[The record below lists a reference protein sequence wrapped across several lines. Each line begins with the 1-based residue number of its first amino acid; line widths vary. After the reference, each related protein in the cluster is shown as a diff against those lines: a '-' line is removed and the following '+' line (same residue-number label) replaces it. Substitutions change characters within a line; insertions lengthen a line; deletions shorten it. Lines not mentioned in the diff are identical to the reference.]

1 MESANEVR
9 PPPATRMVQRQASDR
24 VMAIGLRPAWIG
36 DFYHQLL
43 TLPWPFFLAGIGA
56 FFVGLNVFFGL
67 LYLLGDGAIANAQPG
82 KFSDTF
88 FFSVET
94 ISTIGYGQM
103 APATLYGNLVMTLEA
118 FLGVLLTAVVTGLVF
133 ARFSRPTAR
142 IMFSRVAVVAPF
154 NGVPTLAVRLANQR
168 RNQILEAQV
177 SLSLIRDEHTAEGD
191 WIRRFYDLQLLR
203 QRSPVFAMTF
213 TAMHPIDAASPLENA
228 TAASLASESV
238 EIIVTVTGLDETL
251 LQPVHARTSYLA
263 HEVRW
268 DHRFADL
275 FIETPDGRLAIDYRR
290 FHEVEPIAQPEA
302 G

>member
-9 PPPATRMVQRQASDR
+9 PPPAARMVQRQASDR

-36 DFYHQLL
+36 DLYHQLL
-43 TLPWPFFLAGIGA
+43 TLPWPLFFAGVLG
-56 FFVGLNVFFGL
+56 FFVLLNVFFGL

-82 KFSDTF
+82 RFSDAF

-228 TAASLASESV
+228 TAASLARESI

-275 FIETPDGRLAIDYRR
+275 FIETLDGRLAIDYRR

>member
-9 PPPATRMVQRQASDR
+9 PPPAARMVQRQASDR

-36 DFYHQLL
+36 DLYHQLL
-43 TLPWPFFLAGIGA
+43 TLPWPLFFAGVLG
-56 FFVGLNVFFGL
+56 FFVLLNVFFGL

-82 KFSDTF
+82 RFSDAF

-228 TAASLASESV
+228 TAASLARESV

-290 FHEVEPIAQPEA
+290 FHEVEPTEQGIAS
-302 G
+302 